1 VDNRLVN
8 KHVVQRLGVEKS
20 GSEFKVLKAPKALN
34 LRGLREGVEL
44 GALAGLAAWGIF
56 QQVGGTTWTL
66 KTDSGSTPNSDLVGF
81 VIRSCF
87 ERSVHAQAS
96 QNNRDVTDRL
106 KQIMYFNGTAA

>member
-1 VDNRLVN
+1 MDNRLVN

-44 GALAGLAAWGIF
+44 GALAGLAAWRIF

-66 KTDSGSTPNSDLVGF
+66 KTDSGSTPNSYLVGF
-81 VIRSCF
+81 VTRSCF

-96 QNNRDVTDRL
+96 QNNRDVTDRFEN
-106 KQIMYFNGTAA
+106 IMYLSRSGA